1 LKEAR
6 FVSDTKPAR
15 RLSYKFQRLR
25 ERIRNE
31 IIGGEMRGKFPGE
44 RELARRYQVNA
55 KTVSKALSDL
65 MSEGLLV
72 REVGRGTYVRED
84 LNNVHPGRKSRN
96 YRWIVDNLGNLRS
109 DADMFALAEAEASQA
124 GHRLSIERVDVT
136 GNAPV
141 GNGWLAPS
149 ALKGIDGVVVFNSH
163 ASPEFVADLSRRRIP
178 VVMADAVSPSFK
190 SNTVRP
196 DYARGAFELTEYLAD
211 AGHERILLAV
221 AENGHSYGCDAER
234 GWRAALDRRG
244 LPALKICKG
253 GRHGFD
259 EVLRG
264 ADAPTACVAVGT
276 LLAEALI
283 RGRAGAPGVSVE
295 TAVAVLAEPG
305 QTLDSV
311 PAAVA
316 GYVFDARAIAQ
327 WSIRLLL
334 DASPGQSPRE
344 VVVPGTLQLG
354 QHVPVDRAGARDAAP
369 GVCAF

>member
-1 LKEAR
+1 M
-6 FVSDTKPAR
+6 SDTKPAR

-31 IIGGEMRGKFPGE
+31 ILGGEMRGKFPGE

-84 LNNVHPGRKSRN
+84 LSNVHPGRKSRN
-96 YRWIVDNLGNLRS
+96 YRWIVGNGGGMTS
-109 DADMFALAEAEASQA
+109 QADVFAMAEEEAVQA
-124 GHRLSIERVDVT
+124 GHRLSIERVDAT

-149 ALKGIDGVVVFNSH
+149 ALKGIDGVVVFNSL

-221 AENGHSYGCDAER
+221 SENGHSFGSDAER

-244 LPALKICKG
+244 LPALKVCRG

-259 EVLRG
+259 EILRS

-276 LLAEALI
+276 QLAEALL
-283 RGRAGAPGVSVE
+283 RGRTDSPPVPVGA
-295 TAVAVLAEPG
+295 AIAVLAEPG
-305 QTLDSV
+305 QGLDGL

-334 DASPGQSPRE
+334 DASPGQAPRE
-344 VVVPGTLQLG
+344 VVVPGAF
-354 QHVPVDRAGARDAAP
+354 QHGVCDRPDRAGVRDAAP